1 MPISPIKKK
10 LLIIG
15 FALTFLYALQ
25 LSIPLYTLARFL
37 SIYFDNKEIVY
48 VYLITAI
55 LGIYTINIYNKFL
68 SRYHNY
74 ATASTIIFIN
84 IMSLLIMA
92 FVSNAIIVGFY
103 SVLYMV
109 LTSLLAVSVNLYIQE
124 FSEHHDVGMVR
135 GINLILTALALI
147 SGLYISKV
155 LLLLNIDIPH
165 IQTTYGVLYIAT
177 AILLIPMLWL
187 INHYYKHID
196 EPTYRGGHMW
206 RVLSQLHRNKDLYGV
221 FMANLSL
228 QVFITIMIIYF
239 VNYLMDYGHV
249 LLSDYVGILM
259 PLALLPF
266 IFLPYAIGS
275 LSDRKYGEKE
285 FMIWGLIIMSASAFA
300 IPIVA
305 HFSDMWMIEL
315 NNYIN
320 KLNSSVKLL
329 LEPLYLNNI
338 KSNAVALNNLISNP
352 GNQSQ
357 LANMQD
363 MIYRKILLAWTA
375 VLVIG
380 RVGSSILE
388 TASNSYFYKKISKK
402 DSDIISL
409 FNNTS
414 SFGMLIGGVLAM
426 VGFYINRQMGI
437 NYAIFILA
445 GAFCLCSI
453 YYVSKIEDTL

>member
-1 MPISPIKKK
+1 MPISSIKKK
-10 LLIIG
+10 LLAIG

-25 LSIPLYTLARFL
+25 SSIPLYTLARFL
-37 SIYFDNKEIVY
+37 SIYFDSKEIVY
-48 VYLITAI
+48 IYLITAI
-55 LGIYTINIYNKFL
+55 LGIYIINIYNKFL

-74 ATASTIIFIN
+74 GTASTIIFIN

-103 SVLYMV
+103 SVLYMI

-196 EPTYRGGHMW
+196 EPVYRGGHMW

-221 FMANLSL
+221 FIANLAL

-239 VNYLMDYGHV
+239 VNYLLDYGHV
-249 LLSDYVGILM
+249 LLSDYVGTLM

-300 IPIVA
+300 IPIIT
-305 HFSDMWMIEL
+305 HYTDTWMLEL
-315 NNYIN
+315 YNYIN
-320 KLNSSVKLL
+320 KINSFAT
-329 LEPLYLNNI
+329 N
-338 KSNAVALNNLISNP
+338 NNLNQLIHDV
-352 GNQSQ
+352 GNQTQ
-357 LANMQD
+357 LTNMQD
-363 MIYRKILLAWTA
+363 VIYRKILLAWTA
-375 VLVIG
+375 VLVLG
-380 RVGSSILE
+380 RIGSSMLE

-409 FNNTS
+409 FNNTN

-453 YYVSKIEDTL
+453 YYVSKVEDTL